1 VEKEVTNNMRGAPLI
16 LIILQLAIASSFL
29 PLVLGT
35 TYVAGVSPGNYVKFE
50 VSESHNS
57 NDPSLQTER
66 QFLKNIDNTAFLR
79 ADVENVSGTNVIYKM
94 TQSFNNGT
102 LDKVMTLLED
112 VNTGG
117 GNATSGGFH
126 YVFVA
131 GGLGYRDKVSNDANA
146 PTIDYTATRAYAGAS
161 RDVNLYEAGG
171 PVNENYSLTAN
182 QYWDRASGVLTE
194 LSFSAN
200 QKSGSSGQYTTT
212 WSDLLILTE
221 TNIWAASTA
230 GYQPAALYEI
240 IGAIGAIVA
249 TVSVVVALRM
259 RKTKAVVAFPPQS
272 SPQPSIS
279 PTLSGLV
286 QCSQCNGYN
295 LPGAGTCRHCGVRL
309 LN

>member
-16 LIILQLAIASSFL
+16 LIILQLVIASSFL

-57 NDPSLQTER
+57 NDPNLQTEP

-117 GNATSGGFH
+117 GNATNGGFH

-131 GGLGYRDKVSNDANA
+131 GGLGYRDKVSNEANA

-161 RDVNLYEAGG
+161 RDVNVYEAGG

-182 QYWDRASGVLTE
+182 QYWDRASGPLPNFPFPRIR
-194 LSFSAN
+194 SP
-200 QKSGSSGQYTTT
+200 G
-212 WSDLLILTE
+212 LLGNT
-221 TNIWAASTA
+221 
-230 GYQPAALYEI
+230 Q
-240 IGAIGAIVA
+240 
-249 TVSVVVALRM
+249 
-259 RKTKAVVAFPPQS
+259 
-272 SPQPSIS
+272 
-279 PTLSGLV
+279 
-286 QCSQCNGYN
+286 
-295 LPGAGTCRHCGVRL
+295 LPGLTF
-309 LN
+309 

>member
-1 VEKEVTNNMRGAPLI
+1 MRGAPLI

-57 NDPSLQTER
+57 NDPSLQTEP

-94 TQSFNNGT
+94 TESFNNGT
-102 LDKVMTLLED
+102 GDKVMTLLED

-131 GGLGYRDKVSNDANA
+131 GGLGYGDKVANDANA
-146 PTIDYTATRAYAGAS
+146 PTIDYIATRTYAGAS
-161 RDVNLYEAGG
+161 RDVNLYGATG
-171 PVNENYSLTAN
+171 PINDNYSLTAN

-200 QKSGSSGQYTTT
+200 QKSGSSGQYTTN
-212 WSDLLILTE
+212 WSDLLILTK

-230 GYQPAALYEI
+230 GYQSIAFYET

-249 TVSVVVALRM
+249 IVGLVVAVRM
-259 RKTKAVVAFPPQS
+259 RKTEAIVAFPPQS
-272 SPQPSIS
+272 SPQPTIS

-286 QCSQCNGYN
+286 QCSHCNGYN
-295 LPGAGTCRHCGVRL
+295 IPGASICRHCGVRL
-309 LN
+309 